1 LADDF
6 ARPEEF
12 THETCGLACGKW
24 KTFNVA
30 LDKVGRWNSAI
41 LEKLWTEFD
50 ISSMRQPD
58 QLPFARPLTLWRPSG
73 AFPFFNNLRAKSA

>member
-6 ARPEEF
+6 ARREEF
-12 THETCGLACGKW
+12 THETCGLACSKW

-30 LDKVGRWNSAI
+30 LDKVGRGNSAI

-50 ISSMRQPD
+50 ISSMRP
-58 QLPFARPLTLWRPSG
+58 A
-73 AFPFFNNLRAKSA
+73 A